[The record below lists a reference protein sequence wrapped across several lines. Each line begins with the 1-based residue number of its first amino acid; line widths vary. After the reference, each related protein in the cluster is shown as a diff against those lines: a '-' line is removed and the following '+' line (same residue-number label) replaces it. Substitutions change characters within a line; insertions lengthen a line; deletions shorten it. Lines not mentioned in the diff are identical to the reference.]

1 MLQSNRQLLIL
12 SGLLGIVIAIVGQAI
27 TLGSPTIDESGGE
40 MATWLADNR
49 ALALTGSYL
58 LGLGIA
64 LTIPLLVVI
73 YSRLRAAEGGTAMMS
88 ATFLLTSLAAIAI
101 VLVALGTFAVGAY
114 RADSVTGD
122 TAGLTRDLAWGILA
136 LSAFPAAIAMLA
148 AARLI
153 LQTHALPAYIGYLHH
168 SPAHGDPGDGV
179 RSPGDSHLDVAWA
192 AHFLSLPETDAA
204 RWEHS
209 LVHQVTGEW
218 SGCTPGRGVFEGG
231 AVHQEEHSAADVAF
245 GVPFDREEV
254 DRLVERIAKVARHR
268 GSVGPGRSQVVV
280 VP

>member
-1 MLQSNRQLLIL
+1 MFQSNRQLLIL

-153 LQTHALPAYIGYLHH
+153 LQTHALPAYIGYL
-168 SPAHGDPGDGV
+168 GI
-179 RSPGDSHLDVAWA
+179 L
-192 AHFLSLPETDAA
+192 
-204 RWEHS
+204 
-209 LVHQVTGEW
+209 
-218 SGCTPGRGVFEGG
+218 G
-231 AVHQEEHSAADVAF
+231 AVLHLASAAAFDTGSGWNLQNGSGVAEISF
-245 GVPFDREEV
+245 YLFLVTAGIALLRQREEEFTV
-254 DRLVERIAKVARHR
+254 VGLAAAAMLSEMGTVVSGAAIVEGTTSAGTAR
-268 GSVGPGRSQVVV
+268 QTN
-280 VP
+280 